1 MKPTAFLF
9 LGALAAL
16 LTAASSAS
24 SAAAP
29 PLPLPAPDMATY
41 FGASHWSPCY
51 YINKSLPSL
60 LDGAAA
66 LARTGSRAIKVP
78 LSAAAFPWNSPLWP
92 PAGFPSLA
100 ATAAHPYFA
109 ALLSSPSFQTLV
121 LVAYAVNQGDICG
134 NYTAADAA
142 NDVTQ
147 FAALTSHLFAAY
159 SGSGKRIVLQSWEN
173 DWAAR
178 CGSYNASR
186 PADPRVQENMV
197 RWLQARQDGVSAGR
211 AAACAAAAAAP
222 SGACAGGG
230 AQRAFMAA
238 AGLEVY
244 HAAEVNLV
252 RAAMAGA
259 PNNILRVVP
268 RVALDM
274 VSYSSYDTMNTRELG
289 AALDFIADHH
299 NRTASAPSPAVAI
312 GEFGTPEMV
321 SAPGAVAHGVSNVL
335 AYALSAGAGASNAG
349 LRRAAY
355 VMAWETMDNEVRGE
369 DHDRCSAATGPEFNV
384 SHLNGFW
391 LVRPDGSEAYTFE
404 AMRGYINGS
413 LPLPAPPSGAACTF
427 AQDTD
432 VSGVQGSSVSIGGA
446 GQAAWAACCALC
458 NAAPASCG
466 AAVFFEG
473 TCYLKDFGGSL
484 VHNPGRVACVPS

>member
-1 MKPTAFLF
+1 MSLF
-9 LGALAAL
+9 
-16 LTAASSAS
+16 
-24 SAAAP
+24 
-29 PLPLPAPDMATY
+29 
-41 FGASHWSPCY
+41 FGASHWQPCY
-51 YINKSLPSL
+51 YLNASLPSL

-66 LARTGSRAIKVP
+66 LARTGSRIIKVHFAP
-78 LSAAAFPWNSPLWP
+78 DFPWNSPLWP
-92 PAGFPSLA
+92 AAGFPDLV
-100 ATAAHPYFA
+100 ATAQHPYFQ
-109 ALLSSPSFQTLV
+109 ALFSNAVPGTAFQTFV
-121 LVAYAVNQGDICG
+121 LVAFSVNQGSVCG
-134 NYTAADAA
+134 TYSAADAA
-142 NDVTQ
+142 NDVAQ
-147 FAALTSHLFAAY
+147 FSALTRHLFAAY
-159 SGSGKRIVLQSWEN
+159 SGSGKRFVLQSWEN

-186 PADPRVQENMV
+186 PADPRVQDNMV

-230 AQRAFMAA
+230 AQRAFMAV

-413 LPLPAPPSGAACTF
+413 LPLPAPPSGAACAF